1 MQPLFIFR
9 FGVFEADL
17 RSGELR
23 KRGVQI
29 KLQYQP
35 FQILVALLNR
45 PGELVTREELR
56 QQLWPADTFVDFDH
70 SLNAAIKR
78 LRDALGE
85 SADAPNLI
93 ETLPRRGYR
102 FLGSVT
108 AVDVHAPQ
116 SAAQTTVAPER
127 PAADAADK
135 RGNGRRYA
143 LPVVAALLLL
153 AATGIYFRYHNW
165 LAPFAG
171 SAALPPAKVVPF
183 TTDPGAEMHPSFSPD
198 GRQAAYVKWDGQT
211 NFDADVYVKL
221 IGGNQELQITHDS
234 GWACCTTWSPDGL
247 FVAYERCSGDHQ
259 GILVVPSMGG
269 PERRLT
275 DQSCEGISWSPDGAW
290 MAVARLE
297 PGSPQSIFLLRM
309 KDLQLQRL
317 TSPLP
322 PDMGDHLPEFS
333 PDGKLVA
340 FVRQTS
346 ASVDDLFVIPTTGGE
361 ARRLTSDHTPIH
373 GLAWTRD
380 GRSLVF
386 ASSRAGGTSLWMV
399 PAVGGAAVSVPV
411 GGADVENL
419 SIASRGNRLL
429 YTQGGIYPNIWEIPL
444 GPDRHAQTSRLL
456 LASTTG
462 EGNPQ
467 FSPDGSR
474 IAFYSRRSGSTEI
487 WVCNSDGSNPVQLT
501 SLGALTETPRWSP
514 DGKMIAFD
522 SRPAGHSQV
531 LVLPAGGGEPR
542 PLTGPENESTL
553 SSWSRDGKW
562 IYYTANRGGLWQ
574 IWKIPSAGGKATQ
587 VTENGGFVAFESAD
601 GKDLV
606 YAKRDEP
613 GFWMRSVGSGP
624 ESRILNVN
632 VFFGHWA
639 LGRSGIYFVDQTGA
653 QAVIKYYDFA
663 EHKVSSITPLPRPL
677 PPDEGALAVSP
688 DERRILVM
696 EVVTSSKIMLV
707 ENFH

>member
-1 MQPLFIFR
+1 MKPLFILR

-17 RSGELR
+17 RSEELR
-23 KRGVQI
+23 KRGAQI

-108 AVDVHAPQ
+108 AVDVHTPQ
-116 SAAQTTVAPER
+116 SAAQTAVAPER
-127 PAADAADK
+127 PAAHAVDK
-135 RGNGRRYA
+135 RGNRRRYA

-165 LAPFAG
+165 PAPFAG

-211 NFDADVYVKL
+211 NFDANVYVKL
-221 IGGNQELQITHDS
+221 IGGNQELQITHGS

-247 FVAYERCSGDHQ
+247 FVAYERCDGDHQ
-259 GILVVPSMGG
+259 GIFVVPSMGG

-290 MAVARLE
+290 MAIARDE
-297 PGSPQSIFLLRM
+297 PNSPQSIFLLRM
-309 KDLQLQRL
+309 KDLQLQKL
-317 TSPLP
+317 TSPVP
-322 PDMGDHLPEFS
+322 PDRGDHLPEFS

-346 ASVDDLFVIPTTGGE
+346 AWVDDLFVIPTTGGE
-361 ARRLTSDHTPIH
+361 PRRLTTDNTGIH

-386 ASSRAGGTSLWMV
+386 ASGSSGRNELMEDSGGRRRTGFCAGRRCGRRKPEYSQQGKQAPLYTRRDLSEHLGNSARTRPPSTNLTATASLHDRTGKS
-399 PAVGGAAVSVPV
+399 AILAGREQ
-411 GGADVENL
+411 D
-419 SIASRGNRLL
+419 RLL
-429 YTQGGIYPNIWEIPL
+429 F
-444 GPDRHAQTSRLL
+444 A
-456 LASTTG
+456 
-462 EGNPQ
+462 
-467 FSPDGSR
+467 
-474 IAFYSRRSGSTEI
+474 
-487 WVCNSDGSNPVQLT
+487 
-501 SLGALTETPRWSP
+501 
-514 DGKMIAFD
+514 
-522 SRPAGHSQV
+522 
-531 LVLPAGGGEPR
+531 
-542 PLTGPENESTL
+542 
-553 SSWSRDGKW
+553 
-562 IYYTANRGGLWQ
+562 
-574 IWKIPSAGGKATQ
+574 
-587 VTENGGFVAFESAD
+587 
-601 GKDLV
+601 
-606 YAKRDEP
+606 
-613 GFWMRSVGSGP
+613 
-624 ESRILNVN
+624 
-632 VFFGHWA
+632 A
-639 LGRSGIYFVDQTGA
+639 LGQ
-653 QAVIKYYDFA
+653 
-663 EHKVSSITPLPRPL
+663 PRNL
-677 PPDEGALAVSP
+677 GLQ
-688 DERRILVM
+688 LGW
-696 EVVTSSKIMLV
+696 
-707 ENFH
+707 F